1 MSYKNKNSYK
11 QFRKN
16 KYSNQR
22 TIIDGISFDSR
33 KEARRWTELL
43 LMRKAGIISNLER
56 QMKFVLIPAQY
67 EEVNGKSRCIEREC
81 AYIADF
87 VYTNEN
93 GETVVEDVKG
103 FRTPE
108 YIQKRKMMLYFHG
121 IRIKEV

>member
-22 TIIDGISFDSR
+22 TVIDGISFDSR

-67 EEVNGKSRCIEREC
+67 AEVNGKSRCIEREC

-87 VYTNEN
+87 VYTNES